1 MAVAY
6 NFNFFLNSISEKIAD
21 KFSADIACLAM
32 CDKFFVMEL
41 ANDYDIGRTADEA
54 LSMHIAEIAVTY
66 A

>member
-6 NFNFFLNSISEKIAD
+6 NFNSFLNSISEKIAE
-21 KFSADIACLAM
+21 KFSPDIAKQAM

>member
-6 NFNFFLNSISEKIAD
+6 NFNSFLNSISEKIAE
-21 KFSADIACLAM
+21 KFSTDIAKQAM